1 MNDFSSCCSSP
12 TFTTK
17 MAVASPFSSL
27 EHAIAVARDIWFRKV
42 NVRCWLEA
50 ISGRS
55 CFKEYLKTANNYTK
69 QELHKWGSMY
79 EKRFGYAFVTSVSEK
94 SSSEILAELKTRFR
108 NDHVVELDIAS
119 KEEMKYIELHITDL
133 LSKRYAQSTNK
144 GDVLTEYSGEV
155 VKDSLDGIETD
166 SAENLDEIS
175 SVRIDISMKSDHKK
189 VSEEDKETFDNQQ
202 IQDHVYVAKRGF
214 DLNKMPWY
222 GDEIPDPVTRENH
235 RFLTE
240 YFHPGQYDVEEK
252 F

>member
-12 TFTTK
+12 TFTTE
-17 MAVASPFSSL
+17 MAVAAPFSLL

-55 CFKEYLKTANNYTK
+55 CFKEYLKKANNYTR

-79 EKRFGYAFVTSVSEK
+79 EKRFGYTFVTCASEK

-144 GDVLTEYSGEV
+144 GDGEV

-166 SAENLDEIS
+166 SAENLDEIF
-175 SVRIDISMKSDHKK
+175 SVRIDISMQSDNKK
-189 VSEEDKETFDNQQ
+189 VLEEDKETFDNQQ
-202 IQDHVYVAKRGF
+202 IQDHVYVAKGAS
-214 DLNKMPWY
+214 
-222 GDEIPDPVTRENH
+222 I
-235 RFLTE
+235 
-240 YFHPGQYDVEEK
+240 
-252 F
+252 